1 MRTLLSLLALALLL
15 TSCSQDTSKKLKM
28 TVGKDYLFLND
39 GMERKYKIYE
49 PTKLAE
55 NAPMVF
61 VLHGMNGNSTSA
73 YLHGFNELA
82 EQYGFLVVYPDS
94 HQKLV
99 SFDEETIKAQSSDKQ
114 ASMEELL
121 ALARGKATN
130 CQNGDTFR
138 VKYLTFTCKD
148 GLPVTYNKR
157 WNSGNQDALF
167 DGQSDVKFLTELAVS
182 LQEQFKTSADKTF
195 VAGFSNGGF
204 MSYTLLCQGR
214 NTFKAAGVVAG
225 LIENNVLQSCPQKPQ
240 PIIHIHGV
248 EDSMNP
254 ISGSEQNNFLD
265 ARGIVE
271 HFANLNNSVRVQ
283 VRQVTQNTNKTVYL
297 PESGGAEVQ
306 YYRIEKL
313 DHIWPGG
320 YNGGKKVSDE
330 SGINASKIIW
340 DFFSKL

>member
-1 MRTLLSLLALALLL
+1 
-15 TSCSQDTSKKLKM
+15 
-28 TVGKDYLFLND
+28 
-39 GMERKYKIYE
+39 
-49 PTKLAE
+49 
-55 NAPMVF
+55 
-61 VLHGMNGNSTSA
+61 
-73 YLHGFNELA
+73 
-82 EQYGFLVVYPDS
+82 
-94 HQKLV
+94 
-99 SFDEETIKAQSSDKQ
+99 
-114 ASMEELL
+114 MEELL
-121 ALARGKATN
+121 ALAREKATN

-157 WNSGNQDALF
+157 WNSGNQDAF
-167 DGQSDVKFLTELAVS
+167 
-182 LQEQFKTSADKTF
+182 
-195 VAGFSNGGF
+195 F
-204 MSYTLLCQGR
+204 MSYTLLCQGSG
-214 NTFKAAGVVAG
+214 TFKAGGVVAG

-313 DHIWPGG
+313 DHIWP
-320 YNGGKKVSDE
+320 
-330 SGINASKIIW
+330 
-340 DFFSKL
+340 